1 MNNIILKIVLAVGY
15 IIIAPF
21 VGGFLAGLDR
31 VISARMQGR
40 KGPSVWQAYRDI
52 RKLNS
57 KELLV
62 VNHIQGILLMTYLVL
77 SVVPGVMLYTGYGL
91 LMTIF
96 ISSTAS
102 MFFVLAGAS
111 TDSPFSN
118 LGTQREMLQMMCV
131 EPIELLT
138 AVGFYMACGSFS
150 GDVIIHSDIPAIVKL
165 PGVFIALVVALIMKM
180 RKSPF
185 DLSTS
190 HHAHQEL
197 VKGITTEMVADYLSI
212 TEVCEWFENI
222 FMLSII
228 AMFFMSG
235 NGVGSIIRGIV
246 AALIVWFFVILV
258 DNTTARLK
266 WQTSLKTI
274 WLITLLPC
282 GLNLLILDLIQLSI
296 NM

>member
-1 MNNIILKIVLAVGY
+1 MNNIILKIILAVGY

-21 VGGFLAGLDR
+21 AGGFLAGLDR

-62 VNHIQGILLMTYLVL
+62 VNHIQGILLMSYLVL

-91 LMTIF
+91 LITIF

-150 GDVIIHSDIPAIVKL
+150 ADVIIHGDIPAIVKL

-212 TEVCEWFENI
+212 TEVCEWFENV
-222 FMLSII
+222 FLLSII

-235 NGVGSIIRGIV
+235 SGVGSIIRGI
-246 AALIVWFFVILV
+246 AASLIVWFFVILV

-266 WQTSLKTI
+266 WQTSLKTM
-274 WLITLLPC
+274 WLMTLLPC
-282 GLNLLILDLIQLSI
+282 GLNLLILDLIQLSTK
-296 NM
+296 M

>member
-1 MNNIILKIVLAVGY
+1 MNSIILKIALAVGY
-15 IIIAPF
+15 IIIAPL

-52 RKLNS
+52 KKLNS

-96 ISSTAS
+96 IASTAS
-102 MFFVLAGAS
+102 MFFILAGAS

-118 LGTQREMLQMMCV
+118 LGTQREMLQKMCV

-150 GDVIIHSDIPAIVKL
+150 ADVIIHCEVPAIVKL
-165 PGVFIALVVALIMKM
+165 PGVFIALVAALIMKM

-235 NGVGSIIRGIV
+235 SGVGSVIRGII

-266 WQTSLKTI
+266 WQTSLKAM

-282 GLNLLILDLIQLSI
+282 GLNLLILDLIQLSARL
-296 NM
+296 